1 MADEYSQLNATDESF
16 YVVGSVILQ
25 TVSFTLASIL
35 LFSLLFRSKNKQDN
49 PKAFVFAVL
58 SVICSLCWASTVMIF
73 CNDLLFHWKYDG
85 KHQSFVSMADSIVLI
100 FYVIGKI
107 AFYCSFTF
115 HLLNIFDAI
124 STTRKYL
131 IVWTIVACCIL
142 FALSIVYLVDDLSEV
157 TLKEIGIT
165 SLHRIYLA
173 MFVGHEGM
181 PLAHYSAFAGGIFD
195 VIYFIVLI
203 YCYIKQLRKIA
214 MNQNSEDNRHE
225 VKGVVL
231 LFISCITYWFMA
243 FCVGSGSVLLF
254 LASPIDIISDDICLY
269 LMFEPQTEIYQFW
282 CKSCDRCCF
291 GWIYGSKGYGAIS
304 DVDEVGQDPHSEAL
318 L

>member
-1 MADEYSQLNATDESF
+1 MDDEYSQLNATDESF
-16 YVVGSVILQ
+16 WVGSFILYI
-25 TVSFTLASIL
+25 VSFTLATII
-35 LFSLLFRSKNKQDN
+35 LFSLLYRSKNKHAN
-49 PKAFVFAVL
+49 PKAFQFTVL
-58 SVICSLCWASTVMIF
+58 SVVCSLCIVCTGMIF
-73 CNDLLFHWKYDG
+73 GNDLLVHWEYDG
-85 KHQSFVSMADSIVLI
+85 EHQSFVSATDSIGMI
-100 FYVIGKI
+100 FYDIGKI

-214 MNQNSEDNRHE
+214 SNEDNRHE

-231 LFISCITYWFMA
+231 LFMSCIAYWFTA
-243 FCVGSGSVLLF
+243 FCIGSGSALSWV
-254 LASPIDIISDDICLY
+254 AVPIDIISDDICLY

>member
-1 MADEYSQLNATDESF
+1 MDDEYSQLNATDESF

-73 CNDLLFHWKYDG
+73 CNDLLVHWEYDG
-85 KHQSFVSMADSIVLI
+85 EHLSFVSAVDSIVVI
-100 FYVIGKI
+100 FYTIGKI
-107 AFYCSFTF
+107 GFYCSFTH
-115 HLLNIFDAI
+115 HLLNLFDAI

-131 IVWTIVACCIL
+131 TVLMIVQCIILSGLIAC
-142 FALSIVYLVDDLSEV
+142 YLMDDLSEAKM
-157 TLKEIGIT
+157 KEIGIT
-165 SLHRIYLA
+165 SLHRIYLT
-173 MFVGHEGM
+173 MFVTHEGA
-181 PLAHYSAFAGGIFD
+181 PFAHYIAFGVAIVD
-195 VIYFIVLI
+195 MLYFVVLI
-203 YCYIKQLRKIA
+203 YSYIKQLRKIA
-214 MNQNSEDNRHE
+214 MNETREDNRHE

-231 LFISCITYWFMA
+231 LVISCIIFWITLLS
-243 FCVGSGSVLLF
+243 VGLGSALSRLV
-254 LASPIDIISDDICLY
+254 SPIDVLSDVICLY